1 MNIDTNKNIDSEIAE
16 LKKKLELLEN
26 YKKNVE
32 RNSSLTIEDNFKTI
46 EGIIRTKKHAIM
58 KNKYS
63 KTMPLS
69 SYYDNELVSHLEA
82 TYNIL
87 CALNNS
93 INGLTS
99 ATLPLPDN

>member
-1 MNIDTNKNIDSEIAE
+1 MNADTNKNIDVEIAE

-32 RNSSLTIEDNFKTI
+32 RNSSLSIEDNLKTI
-46 EGIIRTKKHAIM
+46 DGIIRSKKLAIM

-63 KTMPLS
+63 KTVPLS
-69 SYYDNELVSHLEA
+69 SYYDNELVAHLEA

-93 INGLTS
+93 ING
-99 ATLPLPDN
+99 ANINDK

>member
-1 MNIDTNKNIDSEIAE
+1 MNMDTNKNIDSEIAE

-32 RNSSLTIEDNFKTI
+32 RNSSLSIEDNLKTI
-46 EGIIRTKKHAIM
+46 DGIIRSKKLAIM

-63 KTMPLS
+63 KTVPLS
-69 SYYDNELVSHLEA
+69 SYYDSELVSHLEA

-87 CALNNS
+87 RALNNN
-93 INGLTS
+93 ING
-99 ATLPLPDN
+99 NR